1 MWCRYLQPSPWSGL
15 GFTSS
20 HLCAIVRPLDL
31 KCLAFSVPADGATH
45 ALASAAR
52 TPLAHRAWLRK
63 SSFYRLS
70 AKKKKQ
76 DLKMSSVESEEEDA
90 HLVAMAAILLLLL
103 FSNVEVR
110 RILTPRKNTFR
121 LRGIYS
127 HPRAL
132 GWW

>member
-1 MWCRYLQPSPWSGL
+1 
-15 GFTSS
+15 
-20 HLCAIVRPLDL
+20 
-31 KCLAFSVPADGATH
+31 
-45 ALASAAR
+45 
-52 TPLAHRAWLRK
+52 
-63 SSFYRLS
+63 
-70 AKKKKQ
+70 
-76 DLKMSSVESEEEDA
+76 MSSVESEEEDA

-110 RILTPRKNTFR
+110 RILTPRKNTLR